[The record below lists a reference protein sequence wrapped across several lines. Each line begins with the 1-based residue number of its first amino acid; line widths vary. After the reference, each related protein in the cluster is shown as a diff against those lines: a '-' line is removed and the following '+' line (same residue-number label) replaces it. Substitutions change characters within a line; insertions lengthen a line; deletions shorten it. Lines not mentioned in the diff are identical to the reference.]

1 MAGGGP
7 VRSGEVAQSFS
18 RGVFW
23 LVVEK
28 AAALLSS
35 VAYSMLLL
43 RWLGPRQFGIM
54 TLALACVGFATMA
67 TGNFEMFLERYAA
80 EYQARGLRRTLR
92 RAHLLVLGIK
102 LGLGLVASVVLL
114 ALTPWLA
121 HFFAVPQLLVL
132 VPALTLMVAFDGF
145 STTGRAT
152 LYGTQEFRW
161 LSLLAVSFH
170 LVKIVL
176 VVILWWGRHGLFALA
191 LGLSLLTVALALAQT
206 VVPLWIMRHAQDRE
220 PPAPERVWRGLLRSM
235 FSYCMPLL
243 GARITFMSGQNLS
256 TIVLGKLFSPGLL
269 GYFKFAFQT
278 IERFND
284 LANAVPSSLM
294 PSLTNLV
301 ARGERERLRL
311 IFDQAQRLIQALAF
325 ALSFGLF
332 VFAQELA
339 LLIGGWPFVPA
350 VPMLRILALVPMVR
364 TAQQPL
370 TMLFQALR
378 RPGTVLTLSLVK
390 FVTEFG
396 AYFLLVIPLGVVG
409 AAWANLAGAVVAF
422 IVAKVLLARMIPE
435 GAADRVRTGVAALAL
450 LLSLLAIT
458 LLGELLFHGVSMVLF
473 HLALVLPA
481 GIGLFALGLV
491 RREDLDKL
499 AGVQLERPWTR
510 VVRGSLMLA
519 LDFFARLAGVRRTA

>member
-1 MAGGGP
+1 
-7 VRSGEVAQSFS
+7 VRPGEVAHSFS
-18 RGVFW
+18 RGAFW
-23 LVVEK
+23 LVLEK

-54 TLALACVGFATMA
+54 TLALACVGFATVA
-67 TGNFEMFLERYAA
+67 TGNFEVFLERYAA
-80 EYQARGLRRTLR
+80 EYEARGLRRTLR
-92 RAHLLVLGIK
+92 RAHLLALGIK
-102 LGLGLVASVVLL
+102 LGLGLVASAVLL

-121 HFFAVPQLLVL
+121 GFFDSPALLVL
-132 VPALTLMVAFDGF
+132 LPILTVMVALDGL

-152 LYGTQEFRW
+152 LYGTQEFRG

-170 LVKIVL
+170 LAKIVL
-176 VVILWWGRHGLFALA
+176 VAMLWWGRHDLFALA
-191 LGLSLLTVALALAQT
+191 LGLSVLAAALALAQAA
-206 VVPLWIMRHAQDRE
+206 VPLWIMRQARDRE
-220 PPAPERVWRGLLRSM
+220 PPAPERAWRGLLRSM
-235 FSYCMPLL
+235 FSYCVPLL

-256 TIVLGKLFSPGLL
+256 TIILGKLFSPGNL

-284 LANAVPSSLM
+284 LANAVPSSLL
-294 PSLTNLV
+294 PSLTGLV
-301 ARGERERLRL
+301 ARGERERMRL

-332 VFAQELA
+332 VFARELT
-339 LLIGGWPFVPA
+339 LLIGGWPFEPA
-350 VPMLRILALVPMVR
+350 AHMLRVLALVPMAR

-396 AYFLLVIPLGVVG
+396 AYFLLVLPLGVIG
-409 AAWANLAGAVVAF
+409 AAWANLAGALVAFVVAMT
-422 IVAKVLLARMIPE
+422 LLARMVPE
-435 GAADRVRTGVAALAL
+435 GASGRARNGLAALAL
-450 LLSLLAIT
+450 LLPLLAIT
-458 LLGELLFHGVSMVLF
+458 LLGELRFHGVSRVLF
-473 HLALVLPA
+473 HLALVPA
-481 GIGLFALGLV
+481 AGGGMFALGLV

-499 AGVQLERPWTR
+499 AEVQLERPWTR
-510 VVRGSLMLA
+510 VVRGSLL
-519 LDFFARLAGVRRTA
+519 LTLGFFARLAGVRRTA

>member
-1 MAGGGP
+1 MRP
-7 VRSGEVAQSFS
+7 GEVAHSFS
-18 RGVFW
+18 RGAFW
-23 LVVEK
+23 LVLEK

-54 TLALACVGFATMA
+54 TLALACVGFATVA
-67 TGNFEMFLERYAA
+67 TGNFEVFLERYAA
-80 EYQARGLRRTLR
+80 EYEARGLRRTLR
-92 RAHLLVLGIK
+92 RAHLLALGIK
-102 LGLGLVASVVLL
+102 LGLGLVASAVLL

-121 HFFAVPQLLVL
+121 GFFDSPALLVL
-132 VPALTLMVAFDGF
+132 LPILTVMVALDGL

-152 LYGTQEFRW
+152 LYGTQEFRG

-170 LVKIVL
+170 LAKIVL
-176 VVILWWGRHGLFALA
+176 VAMLWWGRHDLFALA
-191 LGLSLLTVALALAQT
+191 LGLSVLAVALALAQAA
-206 VVPLWIMRHAQDRE
+206 VPLWIMRHARDRE
-220 PPAPERVWRGLLRSM
+220 PPVPEHAWRGLLRSM
-235 FSYCMPLL
+235 FSYCAPLL

-256 TIVLGKLFSPGLL
+256 AIVLGKLFGPGRL
-269 GYFKFAFQT
+269 GYFKVAFQT

-294 PSLTNLV
+294 PSLTRLV
-301 ARGERERLRL
+301 AHGERERLRL
-311 IFDQAQRLIQALAF
+311 IFDQSLRLIQAFAF

-339 LLIGGWPFVPA
+339 LLIGGWPFMPA
-350 VPMLRILALVPMVR
+350 VPMLRVLALVPMAR

-378 RPGTVLTLSLVK
+378 RPGTVLALSLVK

-396 AYFLLVIPLGVVG
+396 AYFLLVIPLGVIG
-409 AAWANLAGAVVAF
+409 ATWANLAGAVVAF
-422 IVAKVLLARMIPE
+422 VVAMVLLARMVPE
-435 GAADRVRTGVAALAL
+435 GASERVRTGLAALAL

-458 LLGELLFHGVSMVLF
+458 LLGESLFHGVPRVLF
-473 HLALVLPA
+473 HLALVPVA
-481 GIGLFALGLV
+481 GVGMFVLGLV

-499 AGVQLERPWTR
+499 ADVQLERPWTQ
-510 VVRGSLMLA
+510 VVRGSLLLA
-519 LDFFARLAGVRRTA
+519 LGFFARLAGVRRTA

>member
-1 MAGGGP
+1 VKPGA
-7 VRSGEVAQSFS
+7 VAHSVS
-18 RGVFW
+18 RGAFW
-23 LVVEK
+23 LVLEK
-28 AAALLSS
+28 VAALLSS

-80 EYQARGLRRTLR
+80 EYQERGLRRTLR
-92 RAHLLVLGIK
+92 RAHLLALGIK
-102 LGLGLVASVVLL
+102 LGLGLAASAVLL

-121 HFFAVPQLLVL
+121 RFFAVPQLLVL
-132 VPALTLMVAFDGF
+132 VPVLTVMVAFDGF

-170 LVKIVL
+170 FVKIVL
-176 VVILWWGRHGLFALA
+176 VAMLWWGRHDLLALA
-191 LGLSLLTVALALAQT
+191 LGLSVLAMALALAQAA
-206 VVPLWIMRHAQDRE
+206 VPLWILRHARDHE
-220 PPAPERVWRGLLRSM
+220 PPAPERDWRGLLRSM
-235 FSYCMPLL
+235 FSYCVPLL

-294 PSLTNLV
+294 PSLTSLV
-301 ARGERERLRL
+301 ARGERERMRL
-311 IFDQAQRLIQALAF
+311 IFDQALRLIQALAF
-325 ALSFGLF
+325 AVSFGLF

-339 LLIGGWPFVPA
+339 LLIGGWSFMPA
-350 VPMLRILALVPMVR
+350 VPMLRVLALVPMAR

-396 AYFLLVIPLGVVG
+396 AYFLLVIPLGVIG

-422 IVAKVLLARMIPE
+422 VVAMALLARMIPE
-435 GAADRVRTGVAALAL
+435 GASERVRTGLVALVL

-458 LLGELLFHGVSMVLF
+458 LLGELFFHGVSLVLF
-473 HLALVLPA
+473 HLALLLPA
-481 GIGLFALGLV
+481 GVGMFAVGLV
-491 RREDLDKL
+491 RRDDLAKL
-499 AGVQLERPWTR
+499 AEVQLERPWTR
-510 VVRGSLMLA
+510 VVRGSLLLA
-519 LDFFARLAGVRRTA
+519 LSCFARLAGVRRTA

>member
-1 MAGGGP
+1 
-7 VRSGEVAQSFS
+7 VRPGEVAHSFS
-18 RGVFW
+18 RGAFW
-23 LVVEK
+23 LALEK
-28 AAALLSS
+28 VAALFSS

-54 TLALACVGFATMA
+54 TLALACVGFATVA

-80 EYQARGLRRTLR
+80 EYEARGLRLTLR
-92 RAHLLVLGIK
+92 RAHLLALGVK
-102 LGLGLVASVVLL
+102 LGLGLIACAVLL
-114 ALTPWLA
+114 VLTPWLA
-121 HFFAVPQLLVL
+121 HFFLVPQLLAL
-132 VPALTLMVAFDGF
+132 VPVLAAMVAFDGL

-152 LYGTQEFRW
+152 LYGAQEFRW

-170 LVKIVL
+170 LVKIVMVAL
-176 VVILWWGRHGLFALA
+176 LWWGRCGLFQLA
-191 LGLSLLTVALALAQT
+191 LGISLLAVALAVAQT
-206 VVPLWIMRHAQDRE
+206 AVPLWNLRHARDRE
-220 PPAPERVWRGLLRSM
+220 PQSPERAWRGLLRSM

-256 TIVLGKLFSPGLL
+256 TIVLGKLFTPGNL

-294 PSLTNLV
+294 PALTRLV

-311 IFDQAQRLIQALAF
+311 IFDQALRLVQALAF

-332 VFAQELA
+332 VFAREITI
-339 LLIGGWPFVPA
+339 LIGGWSFVPA
-350 VPMLRILALVPMVR
+350 IPMLRVLALVPMAR

-378 RPGTVLTLSLVK
+378 RPGTVLVLSLVK
-390 FVTEFG
+390 FATEFG
-396 AYFLLVIPLGVVG
+396 AYFVLVGALGVIG

-422 IVAKVLLARMIPE
+422 VVALALLARMVPE
-435 GAADRVRTGVAALAL
+435 GASDRARTGLSALAL
-450 LLSLLAIT
+450 LLPLLAIP
-458 LLGELLFHGVSMVLF
+458 LLCDPRFHGLPRILI
-473 HLALVLPA
+473 HLALVPPA
-481 GIGLFALGLV
+481 ALGMFALGLV

-499 AGVQLERPWTR
+499 ADLSLERPWTR
-510 VVRGSLMLA
+510 VVRGSLLFA
-519 LDFFARLAGVRRTA
+519 LGFVARLAGVRRTA

>member
-1 MAGGGP
+1 
-7 VRSGEVAQSFS
+7 VRPGEVAYSVS
-18 RGVFW
+18 RGAFW
-23 LVVEK
+23 LTLEK

-43 RWLGPRQFGIM
+43 RWLGPRQFGTM
-54 TLALACVGFATMA
+54 ALALACVGFATVA

-92 RAHLLVLGIK
+92 RAHLLALGIK

-114 ALTPWLA
+114 TLTPWLA
-121 HFFAVPQLLVL
+121 SFFAASQLLVL
-132 VPALTLMVAFDGF
+132 VPVLTLMVAFDGF
-145 STTGRAT
+145 ATTGRAT

-161 LSLLAVSFH
+161 LSLLAVCFH
-170 LVKIVL
+170 LAKIVL
-176 VVILWWGRHGLFALA
+176 VVMLWWWRHGLFALA
-191 LGLSLLTVALALAQT
+191 LGLSVLTVALALAQAA
-206 VVPLWIMRHAQDRE
+206 VPLWIMRHARDCD
-220 PPAPERVWRGLLRSM
+220 PPAPERAWRGLFRSM
-235 FSYCMPLL
+235 FSYCWPLL

-311 IFDQAQRLIQALAF
+311 IFDQALRLIQVLAF

-332 VFAQELA
+332 VFAHELA
-339 LLIGGWPFVPA
+339 LLIGGWPFMPA
-350 VPMLRILALVPMVR
+350 VPMLRILSLVPMAR

-378 RPGTVLTLSLVK
+378 RPGAVLTLSLVK

-396 AYFLLVIPLGVVG
+396 AYFLLVIPLGVIG
-409 AAWANLAGAVVAF
+409 AAWANLAGAAVAFVVAM
-422 IVAKVLLARMIPE
+422 ALLARMVPE
-435 GAADRVRTGVAALAL
+435 GASERVRTSIAALAL
-450 LLSLLAIT
+450 LLPLLAIT
-458 LLGELLFHGVSMVLF
+458 LLGELLFHGVSTVLF
-473 HLALVLPA
+473 HLALLLPA
-481 GIGLFALGLV
+481 GVGLFALGLV

-499 AGVQLERPWTR
+499 AVVRLERPWTR
-510 VVRGSLMLA
+510 AVRGSLMLA
-519 LDFFARLAGVRRTA
+519 LGFFARLAGVRRTA

>member
-1 MAGGGP
+1 MRP
-7 VRSGEVAQSFS
+7 GEVAYSVS
-18 RGVFW
+18 RGAFW
-23 LVVEK
+23 LTLEK
-28 AAALLSS
+28 AAALISS

-43 RWLGPRQFGIM
+43 RWLGPRQFGTM
-54 TLALACVGFATMA
+54 ALALACVGFATVA

-80 EYQARGLRRTLR
+80 EYQTRGLRRTLR
-92 RAHLLVLGIK
+92 RAHLLALGIK
-102 LGLGLVASVVLL
+102 LGLGLVTSVVLVL
-114 ALTPWLA
+114 LTPWLA
-121 HFFAVPQLLVL
+121 RFFAAPQLLVL
-132 VPALTLMVAFDGF
+132 VPVLTLMVAFDGF
-145 STTGRAT
+145 ATTGRAT

-161 LSLLAVSFH
+161 LALLAVFFH
-170 LVKIVL
+170 LAKIVL
-176 VVILWWGRHGLFALA
+176 VVMLWWGRHDLFALA
-191 LGLSLLTVALALAQT
+191 LGLSVLAVALALAQAA
-206 VVPLWIMRHAQDRE
+206 VPLWIMRNARDCE
-220 PPAPERVWRGLLRSM
+220 PPAPERAWRGLLRSM
-235 FSYCMPLL
+235 FSYCVPLL

-311 IFDQAQRLIQALAF
+311 IFDQALRLIQVLAF

-339 LLIGGWPFVPA
+339 LLIGGWPFMPA
-350 VPMLRILALVPMVR
+350 VPMLRILALVPMAR

-370 TMLFQALR
+370 TMLFQAMR
-378 RPGTVLTLSLVK
+378 RPGSVLALSVVK

-396 AYFLLVIPLGVVG
+396 AYFMLVIPLGVVG

-422 IVAKVLLARMIPE
+422 VVGMALLARLVPE
-435 GAADRVRTGVAALAL
+435 GASERARTGLTALAL

-458 LLGELLFHGVSMVLF
+458 LLGELFFHGVSMVLF

-481 GIGLFALGLV
+481 GVGLFALGLV

-499 AGVQLERPWTR
+499 AEVQLERPWTL

-519 LDFFARLAGVRRTA
+519 LGFFARLAGVRRTA